1 MEDAGQNRRILH
13 RRGKNGVT
21 RIRTSRDAALEVLKR
36 VEINS
41 SYADLALEKILKSST
56 LDARDIRLA
65 TELTFGCIRWQKKI
79 DYMLDAFLRTK
90 VDRLDPYTRNILRL
104 GAYQLFFLERIPDY
118 AAISEAVK
126 QSKRFGTRGSSSL
139 VNGVLRSIRERAS
152 EILYPSPEEKPVEYL
167 SLFYSHPEWI
177 VRRWLARYG
186 FEETRSLCEA
196 DNSVPQ
202 LSIRANLT
210 RVSREELVKRLEQ
223 DGVTASPGKYSDS
236 SLSITAK
243 GSITSLDSH
252 REGFFQVQDESATLV
267 STLLDPRPG
276 ETVVD
281 LCAGPGG
288 KATNIA
294 ELMMNR
300 GTVVAVDVRPVRLK
314 FVLDNA
320 RRLGLNILFGVVGDG
335 RVFHARNIDRAIVDA
350 PCSGLG
356 VLRRR
361 ADLRWRMNEEEIE
374 NLSELQLALLL
385 NIAHSIRPGGVL
397 VYSTCT
403 LEPEENEQVVS
414 RFLELRDDFRVEN
427 AGAFV
432 DRSLV
437 DKNGFFRSFPH
448 RDGIDGAFATRLVK
462 MMR

>member
-1 MEDAGQNRRILH
+1 M
-13 RRGKNGVT
+13 K

-36 VEINS
+36 VEVNS
-41 SYADLALEKILKSST
+41 SYADLALERILKVSA

-79 DYMLDAFLRTK
+79 DHMLDAFLRTK
-90 VDRLDPYTRNILRL
+90 VERLDPYTRNILRL
-104 GAYQLFFLERIPDY
+104 GTYQLAFLERIPNY

-126 QSKRFGTRGSSSL
+126 QSKKFGTKGSSSL
-139 VNGVLRSIRERAS
+139 VNGVLRSIAERAS
-152 EILYPSPEEKPVEYL
+152 DIPYPDPKDKPVEYL
-167 SLFYSHPEWI
+167 SLFYSHPEWV
-177 VRRWLARYG
+177 VRRWVARYG
-186 FEETRSLCEA
+186 FDETRSLCEA
-196 DNSVPQ
+196 DNSVAQ
-202 LSIRANLT
+202 LSARANLT
-210 RVSREELVKRLEQ
+210 KVSRDELARRLEQ
-223 DGVTASPGKYSDS
+223 DGVAATPGNYSKS
-236 SLSITAK
+236 SLSISAK
-243 GSITSLDSH
+243 GSITLLDSY
-252 REGFFQVQDESATLV
+252 REGLFQVQDESATLV
-267 STLLDPRPG
+267 STLLDPKPG

-294 ELMMNR
+294 ELMMNQ
-300 GTVVAVDVRPVRLK
+300 GTVIAVDVRPVRLK

-320 RRLGLNILFGVVGDG
+320 RRLGLNILFGVVADG
-335 RVFHARNIDRAIVDA
+335 RVFRARDIDRVIVDA

-374 NLSELQLALLL
+374 NLSRLQLALLL
-385 NIAHSIRPGGVL
+385 NIADSVRPGGVL

-403 LEPEENEQVVS
+403 LEPEENELVVY
-414 RFLELRDDFRVEN
+414 RFLELREDFRLEN

-437 DKNGFFRSFPH
+437 DKDGFYRSFPH

-462 MMR
+462 MVR